1 MKLISLLPLIALT
14 FAAEDVSDAAGA
26 TSEDFSHTALP
37 NSTAGVF
44 PFACNISNALI
55 TNQLAEI
62 QHLQERSIPVPH
74 DLTGYFYAIV
84 RGRKI
89 LGCAYPNPLD
99 PQAANSTAA
108 AGNVA
113 KRTSTVEDEIFADL
127 CKPARQLKEEVTEQI
142 GVLQQYKMPV
152 PDFLAGWFSLTKD
165 ADKYLNCGLQNMS
178 YLDGNSSSSSVDV

>member
-1 MKLISLLPLIALT
+1 MKFLFLLPLLAITVAS
-14 FAAEDVSDAAGA
+14 EDAAGA
-26 TSEDFSHTALP
+26 TSEDFLHTTQP
-37 NSTAGVF
+37 NSTAAVF

-62 QHLQERSIPVPH
+62 EHLQARSIPVPH

-89 LGCAYPNPLD
+89 LGCAYPNPLEA
-99 PQAANSTAA
+99 QSANSTAA

-113 KRTSTVEDEIFADL
+113 KRSSSVEDEVYADL
-127 CKPARQLKEEVTEQI
+127 CKPARQLKEEVMEQI
-142 GVLQQYKMPV
+142 DVLQQYQMPI

-178 YLDGNSSSSSVDV
+178 YESGGNSSSDS